1 MWKIRI
7 IDSNNER
14 GQALYN
20 LVARFNCLPDARLKS
35 IRDNEGTLINESEK
49 KPDIFLLHIN
59 DQIKSFKATFDFL
72 HHIIQELPSS
82 VIVLYSGGS
91 LALEKTQFG
100 LKIQDQAGKVW
111 EFSEGDLSRICVIQR
126 PVNVGYELNIVVAL
140 EDYSVNR
147 NLAEFFQILQFKQ
160 VLEYIE
166 SLSWLCQGYL
176 AVTNPAS
183 LEQDEVQ
190 SIVSSWSVYELEEKR
205 TLVSSPVEWWRKPFE
220 PLEVS
225 ALRAKV
231 REEWNSEEGWAPIEH
246 LLNAIEDTKKIPL
259 GVVNSAY
266 KAISQRLSA

>member
-20 LVARFNCLPDARLKS
+20 LVAQLNCLPNARLKS
-35 IRDNEGTLINESEK
+35 IRDDEGVLINESEQ

-59 DQIKSFKATFDFL
+59 DQTKSSKATCDFL
-72 HHIIQELPSS
+72 QHLIQELPSS
-82 VIVLYSGGS
+82 IMVIYSGGS
-91 LALEKTQFG
+91 LALEKTQSG
-100 LKIQDQAGKVW
+100 LKIQDSVGKVW
-111 EFSEGDLSRICVIQR
+111 ELSEGDFSRVCVIQC
-126 PVNVGYELNIVVAL
+126 PVNVDDKLNIVAAL
-140 EDYSVNR
+140 EDYSINKSVEN
-147 NLAEFFQILQFKQ
+147 FFQTLQSKQ
-160 VLEYIE
+160 ALEYVE

-190 SIVSSWSVYELEEKR
+190 FIVSSWHVSELEKKR
-205 TLVSSPVEWWRKPFE
+205 TLVSSPIEWWRKPFE

-231 REEWNSEEGWAPIEH
+231 QEEWNSKEDWSPIEQ
-246 LLNAIEDTKKIPL
+246 LLDAIEDTKEIPL
-259 GVVNSAY
+259 RVVNSAY
-266 KAISQRLSA
+266 KAISQRLSV